1 MEALLLDVTAAP
13 EKARQ
18 RIIWAMLNTQQF
30 LFIQ

>member
-1 MEALLLDVTAAP
+1 MKALLPYFNEDP